1 MTFQPVLSE
10 KLKKVLEK
18 LSTRD
23 KVLAVAINK
32 KIKQICSCNE
42 EVIDYYKNL
51 RYDLSGYKRVHVER
65 SFVLLFKVDFE
76 KKRVLF
82 VDIDHHDNIY
92 KR

>member
-42 EVIDYYKNL
+42 EVINHYKNL
-51 RYDLSGYKRVHVER
+51 RYDLSEYKRVHMER

-76 KKRVLF
+76 KKMVLF
-82 VDIDHHDNIY
+82 VDIDHHDNVY

>member
-10 KLKKVLEK
+10 KVKKVLEK

-42 EVIDYYKNL
+42 EVINHYKNL
-51 RYDLSGYKRVHVER
+51 RYDLSEYKRVHVER

-76 KKRVLF
+76 KKMILF